1 MHQGLTML
9 DIQKALAYMTED
21 PRAGGKMGLG
31 AVATLAPILNLAAIG
46 YQVEVARRVA
56 RGEPQP
62 LPEWD
67 DLKRL
72 WVQGAWLGLALY
84 LYSLPLLLF
93 VLGCLASV
101 FVGFVLALQSDAAQT
116 GASLAAPP
124 VLVIVIFIVLTGLA
138 VLYSFFLGLLRPAI
152 LAEYAQRGTFRAC
165 FDFRAMWRFIRHN
178 PGEYLLLWL
187 TEAVVGWVIG
197 VPLFFVVFIVLA
209 IPFVGPLLLPLI
221 AAAVGFYLFLV
232 SGHLVGQ
239 LLRARAPATA

>member
-1 MHQGLTML
+1 ML
-9 DIQKALAYMTED
+9 DIQKALTYMTDD
-21 PRAGGKMGLG
+21 PRAGGKLGLG
-31 AVATLAPILNLAAIG
+31 AVASLAPILNLAAIG

-67 DLKRL
+67 DLKRI
-72 WVQGAWLGLALY
+72 WVQGAWLGLALFV
-84 LYSLPLLLF
+84 YSLPLLLF
-93 VLGCLASV
+93 VLGCMASV

-116 GASLAAPP
+116 SNTLPAPP
-124 VLVIVIFIVLTGLA
+124 VAVIVIFILLTGLTI
-138 VLYSFFLGLLRPAI
+138 LYSFLLGLLRPAI
-152 LAEYAQRGTFRAC
+152 LAEYVQRGTFKAC
-165 FDFRAMWRFIRHN
+165 FDFQALWRFIRFN

-187 TEAVVGWVIG
+187 TEIVVGWIISL
-197 VPLFFVVFIVLA
+197 PLIFLAFIVLV

-221 AAAVGFYLFLV
+221 AAVAGFYLFLV